1 MANYSE
7 QSPYSKTSIQGD
19 YLDIMKHRTVALDE
33 TDEAYTIESKYS
45 MRPDLLAYDR
55 YKNS

>member
-7 QSPYSKTSIQGD
+7 QSPYSKTNIQGD

-45 MRPDLLAYDR
+45 MRPDLLA
-55 YKNS
+55 